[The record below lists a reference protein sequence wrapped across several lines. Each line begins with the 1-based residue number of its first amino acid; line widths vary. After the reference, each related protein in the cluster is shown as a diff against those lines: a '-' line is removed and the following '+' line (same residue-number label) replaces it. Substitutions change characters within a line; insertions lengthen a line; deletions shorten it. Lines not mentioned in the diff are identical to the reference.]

1 MEFFRQGDVAI
12 LRIDALPEGEAKPVK
27 RDAKRIVL
35 AYGEVTG
42 HAHAIAT
49 PGVKLM
55 EVGSERYLTADKPFA
70 ITHEEHATVHVPA
83 GTFRV
88 IRQREYSPESIRQIA
103 D

>member
-1 MEFFRQGDVAI
+1 MLYRQGDVLI
-12 LRIDALPEGEAKPVK
+12 MQIDALPIGEAKPVK
-27 RDAKRIVL
+27 RDAQRIVL

-55 EVGSERYLTADKPFA
+55 EIGAERYITADKPFA
-70 ITHEEHATVHVPA
+70 IQHEEHATVHVPA

-88 IRQREYSPESIRQIA
+88 IRQREYSPAEIRQIA